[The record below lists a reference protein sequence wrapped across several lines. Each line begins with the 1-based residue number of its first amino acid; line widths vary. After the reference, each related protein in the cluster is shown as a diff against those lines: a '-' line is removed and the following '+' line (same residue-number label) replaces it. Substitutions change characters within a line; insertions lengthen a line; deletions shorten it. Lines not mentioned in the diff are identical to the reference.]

1 MILVTRKQNMKPIM
15 ILKTYFGYSEG
26 QTLTQF
32 NQEVKDLKT
41 QCGSEEAYQ
50 AFVGEVAKELG
61 ETVTS

>member
-1 MILVTRKQNMKPIM
+1 MKPIM

-32 NQEVKDLKT
+32 NQEVKDLKI
-41 QCGSEEAYQ
+41 QCGSDEAYQ